1 VSTGSALL
9 VSAILLGANA
19 FFVAAEFALVASRQH
34 RLEQDGSAAAR
45 AALRGTR
52 NLSLMLAGA
61 QLGITACTVGL
72 GALAEPALAH
82 TIEIP
87 LERIGLEAAAHP
99 IAFAIALV
107 IVVFLHMVVGEMMP
121 KSWAITHP
129 ESSAMA
135 LIWPFTGYVWV
146 TKPILL
152 GLNHGANAML
162 RLFKVEP
169 ADEKAQAH
177 SPEELRYLLRS
188 SAAAGVLGEEEH
200 QMLSHAIEVQRRR
213 VRTVQIPWAEVV
225 TIPAAA
231 TAVAAEERSR
241 ATGRSRLVVVD
252 ADARPVGLV
261 HVREA
266 VQAEPDASVADLAA
280 APLLVAAD
288 TTVAGA
294 VTLMRRQRSQL
305 ALVTGADR
313 EVTGL
318 VAMEDLLEEI
328 MGDFYDETDKTALAT
343 GYQRGPRL
351 RLGPFSFATGRF
363 RRDTRA
369 GRVRRAFRAL
379 QA

>member
-1 VSTGSALL
+1 MSTGPALL
-9 VSAILLGANA
+9 VSLILLGANA

-34 RLEQDGSAAAR
+34 RLEQDGSSAAR

-82 TIEIP
+82 AFEVP
-87 LERIGLEAAAHP
+87 LEHIGLEAAAHP
-99 IAFAIALV
+99 IAFALALL

-121 KSWAITHP
+121 KSWAISHP

-135 LIWPFTGYVWV
+135 LIWPFTGFVV
-146 TKPILL
+146 LTKPILL
-152 GLNHGANAML
+152 GLNHGANALL
-162 RLFKVEP
+162 RLFGVEP

-188 SAAAGVLGEEEH
+188 SAEAGMLGEPEH
-200 QMLSHAIEVQRRR
+200 QMLTHAIEVQRRG
-213 VRTVQIPWAEVV
+213 VGEVAIPWAEVV

-231 TAVAAEERSR
+231 TAVEAEERSR
-241 ATGRSRLVVVD
+241 DTGRSRLVVVD
-252 ADARPVGLV
+252 AEERPVGLV

-266 VQAEPDASVADLAA
+266 VQAPPDAAVADLAA
-280 APLLVAAD
+280 APLLVGAD
-288 TTVAGA
+288 TTVAAA
-294 VTLMRRQRSQL
+294 VALMRRQRSQL
-305 ALVTGADR
+305 ALVHGAGR

-328 MGDFYDETDKTALAT
+328 MGDFEDETDRAT
-343 GYQRGPRL
+343 
-351 RLGPFSFATGRF
+351 
-363 RRDTRA
+363 
-369 GRVRRAFRAL
+369 
-379 QA
+379 

>member
-1 VSTGSALL
+1 MSTGPALL
-9 VSAILLGANA
+9 ISVLLLLANA

-82 TIEIP
+82 AIEVP
-87 LERIGLEAAAHP
+87 LEAIGLEAAAHAV
-99 IAFAIALV
+99 AFTIALL

-121 KSWAITHP
+121 KSWAISHP

-135 LIWPFTGYVWV
+135 LIWPFTFYTWL

-162 RLFKVEP
+162 KAFGVEP

-188 SAAAGVLGEEEH
+188 SAEAGVLGEEEH
-200 QMLSHAIEVQRRR
+200 QMLTHAIEVQRRG
-213 VRTVQIPWAEVV
+213 VGEVAIPWGEVI
-225 TIPAAA
+225 TIGHRSN
-231 TAVAAEERSR
+231 AVDAEERSR

-252 ADARPVGLV
+252 EESRPVGLV

-266 VQAEPDASVADLAA
+266 VLAGPDAPVADLAA
-280 APLLVAAD
+280 APLIVTAD
-288 TTVAGA
+288 TTVAAA
-294 VTLMRRQRSQL
+294 VALMRRQQSQL
-305 ALVTGADR
+305 ALVTGPDR
-313 EVTGL
+313 EISGL

-328 MGDFYDETDKTALAT
+328 MGDFEDETD
-343 GYQRGPRL
+343 
-351 RLGPFSFATGRF
+351 
-363 RRDTRA
+363 RA
-369 GRVRRAFRAL
+369 
-379 QA
+379 Q

>member
-1 VSTGSALL
+1 VSTGPALL
-9 VSAILLGANA
+9 ISLILLAANA

-82 TIEIP
+82 TIEVP
-87 LERIGLEAAAHP
+87 LEHLGLEAAAHP
-99 IAFAIALV
+99 IAFTLALL

-129 ESSAMA
+129 ESSAMT
-135 LIWPFTGYVWV
+135 LIWPFTAYVWL
-146 TKPILL
+146 TRPILL
-152 GLNHGANAML
+152 GLNHGANAIL
-162 RLFKVEP
+162 KLFKVEP

-188 SAAAGVLGEEEH
+188 SAEAGMLGEPEH
-200 QMLSHAIEVQRRR
+200 QMLTHAIEVQRRG
-213 VRTVQIPWAEVV
+213 VGEVAIPWDAVV
-225 TIPAAA
+225 TIPAGAD
-231 TAVAAEERSR
+231 AVAAEERSR

-252 ADARPVGLV
+252 EAERPVGLV

-266 VQAEPDASVADLAA
+266 VQALPDTPITDLAA
-280 APLLVAAD
+280 APLLVTAD
-288 TTVAGA
+288 TTVAAA
-294 VTLMRRQRSQL
+294 VALMRRQRAQL
-305 ALVTGADR
+305 ALVAGPDR

-328 MGDFYDETDKTALAT
+328 MGDFEDETD
-343 GYQRGPRL
+343 
-351 RLGPFSFATGRF
+351 
-363 RRDTRA
+363 RA
-369 GRVRRAFRAL
+369 PD
-379 QA
+379 

>member
-87 LERIGLEAAAHP
+87 LERIGLEEAAHP

-252 ADARPVGLV
+252 ADERPVGLV

-288 TTVAGA
+288 TTIAGA

-305 ALVTGADR
+305 ALVTGAAR

-328 MGDFYDETDKTALAT
+328 MGDFYDETDKTA
-343 GYQRGPRL
+343 
-351 RLGPFSFATGRF
+351 
-363 RRDTRA
+363 
-369 GRVRRAFRAL
+369 
-379 QA
+379 